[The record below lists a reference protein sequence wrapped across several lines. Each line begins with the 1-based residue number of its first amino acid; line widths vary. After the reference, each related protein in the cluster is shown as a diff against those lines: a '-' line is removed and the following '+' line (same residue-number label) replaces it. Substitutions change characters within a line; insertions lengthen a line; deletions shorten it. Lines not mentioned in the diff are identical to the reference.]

1 LTPATE
7 FGPKPVA
14 KWAAPTSL
22 MVDGTYQRDLSDRS
36 IRLIRRTI
44 EGFRW
49 NRYKPPIV
57 VQTGPATLHVID
69 GQHTAIVAATLK
81 IPEILILIV
90 EADSLDERARA
101 FVGHNSDRIVVSP
114 FDIYRALLAS
124 GDPDARDVDNVCQ
137 RAGVRIRMI
146 SPSSAI
152 VEGDTA
158 AVGLIQ
164 AMVKRRGVIAAR
176 KVLQC
181 LVKAKRAPIT
191 GAEIKAADQI
201 VCVQRTDVDQEAL
214 TAAIRIEGGEGLAK
228 ALIKAKTDRTPGYR
242 ELASRWLK
250 RLDRGAA

>member
-1 LTPATE
+1 MSKLRAIKPMVFPDLTPATE

-101 FVGHNSDRIVVSP
+101 FVGH
-114 FDIYRALLAS
+114 
-124 GDPDARDVDNVCQ
+124 
-137 RAGVRIRMI
+137 
-146 SPSSAI
+146 
-152 VEGDTA
+152 
-158 AVGLIQ
+158 
-164 AMVKRRGVIAAR
+164 
-176 KVLQC
+176 
-181 LVKAKRAPIT
+181 
-191 GAEIKAADQI
+191 
-201 VCVQRTDVDQEAL
+201 
-214 TAAIRIEGGEGLAK
+214 K